1 MATVTIQRRKKQDG
15 STSYPV
21 YYVDPLTGK
30 KCYHATFRTLRDAQL
45 ASHTLRDTID
55 KGSVPEVRRKARA
68 LTLDAIGA
76 FCERTWEE
84 RSAGQEIRPATLE
97 GYKNHL
103 KGLLN
108 FERTETALDGST
120 VSLSRLGSM
129 RIATLTPEMVKSLR
143 AAMAARISAVTAN
156 RRLFILKE
164 VCARALKEGEI
175 AKDPSAGIGYLSEK
189 QHQRTAFLTPEALTV
204 LLKKAALGKT
214 GYLETAIL
222 LGAEH
227 GASLQEITSLKWSDI
242 DFAFDGDGSI
252 TFFRTKN
259 SRRRSMRLMPRTREA
274 LLHWRERLQ
283 TGLAKRGIHWN
294 VSLPVLCNW
303 QGEPIASIKHAWE
316 RVRAEA
322 ALGDF
327 HFHDLRHTFCSS
339 ILMAG
344 GDLKMACEMIG
355 HADIKMTSRYA
366 HLTQLAH
373 TNMQARLASYY
384 GDASSRNP

>member
-1 MATVTIQRRKKQDG
+1 MATVTIQRRKRQDG

-30 KCYHATFRTLRDAQL
+30 KKYHATFRALRDANL

-55 KGSVPEVRRKARA
+55 KGSAPEPRRKARA

-76 FCERTWEE
+76 LCERTWEE
-84 RSAGQEIRPATLE
+84 RSAGQEIRPTTLE

-108 FERTETALDGST
+108 FERTEIAPDGST
-120 VSLSRLGSM
+120 VSSRVGSM
-129 RIATLTPEMVKSLR
+129 RVAALAPDMVKSIR
-143 AAMAARISAVTAN
+143 AAMAARISAITAN

-189 QHQRTAFLTPEALTV
+189 QHQRTAFLTPEALAV
-204 LLKKAALGKT
+204 LLKKAVLGRA

-242 DFAFDGDGSI
+242 DFSFDGDGSI

-283 TGLAKRGIHWN
+283 TGLAKKGIPWN
-294 VSLPVLCNW
+294 VSLPVICNW
-303 QGEPIASIKHAWE
+303 KGEPLASIKHAWE
-316 RVRAEA
+316 RARAEA
-322 ALGDF
+322 GLGDF

-355 HADIKMTSRYA
+355 HADIKMTSRYS
-366 HLTQLAH
+366 HLTQLAQ

-384 GDASSRNP
+384 GDTSSRNP